1 MWPSN
6 PTPARSL
13 GGSVARLFL
22 LESVASPQLIIPS
35 AGGGVLWQE
44 STTWMPYISI
54 TCIIIYIIGH
64 AIGPSECDR
73 ASVGG
78 WGGCF
83 DTRRW
88 QHSGL
93 HQSGVLFRRE
103 QTCNDTRRVCLVDV
117 SVLGQ
122 TLGSDGASKPVWLAV
137 DHIWVIC
144 CRSHPLRGHH
154 RDVQAVGPARR
165 LHGRRVC
172 PLAVQL
178 HRRPRLPLPRGQISD
193 FYKPLNHL
201 EESHVSVL
209 FFCFFQCKQQENLG
223 HVLTGKIYL
232 KLQAVVEMFALGP
245 DKILKTF
252 KFIPSNE
259 RVPDFKVERCVTL
272 VNTSLPL

>member
-1 MWPSN
+1 MS
-6 PTPARSL
+6 
-13 GGSVARLFL
+13 
-22 LESVASPQLIIPS
+22 
-35 AGGGVLWQE
+35 
-44 STTWMPYISI
+44 YISI
-54 TCIIIYIIGH
+54 ACIIIYIIGH

-93 HQSGVLFRRE
+93 HYSGVLFRRE

-154 RDVQAVGPARR
+154 RDVQAVSPACR

-178 HRRPRLPLPRGQISD
+178 HRRPRLPLPRGQISN
-193 FYKPLNHL
+193 FYSPL
-201 EESHVSVL
+201 VTWKKVMSVFC
-209 FFCFFQCKQQENLG
+209 FFFFFQCKQQVNLG

-232 KLQAVVEMFALGP
+232 KLQAVVEMFASGP
-245 DKILKTF
+245 DKILKS
-252 KFIPSNE
+252 SNSSPQMKE
-259 RVPDFKVERCVTL
+259 FLISKWNVV
-272 VNTSLPL
+272 